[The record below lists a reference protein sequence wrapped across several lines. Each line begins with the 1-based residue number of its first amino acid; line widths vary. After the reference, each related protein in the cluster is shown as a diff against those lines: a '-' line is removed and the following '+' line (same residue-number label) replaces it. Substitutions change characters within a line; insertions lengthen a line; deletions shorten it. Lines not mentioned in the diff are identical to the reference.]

1 MDLSSKKAER
11 PRTMSTTGEIVRE
24 LIQSFIS
31 GNSNSFRLAA
41 EKYITEERRKNHH
54 IIARDIEKL
63 LLNGA
68 STSTSTKKLSLIG
81 ANTTDLPR
89 DKERGIVLVEVIE
102 PQRTLESMVLA
113 QNIKSILDTIIQ
125 ENRKVDILR
134 SYGLRPAS
142 KILFCGPP
150 GCGKTIAAEAI
161 AQALYLPLILVRF
174 DAIVSSY
181 LGETAANLRKVFDF
195 VRTRPMVALFD
206 EFDAIGKSR
215 TDEEEHGE
223 LKRVVNSFLQM
234 LDGFRGETLI
244 IAATNHQGLLDSA
257 LWRRFDEIV
266 FFDRP
271 DSEAI
276 CEVLLRNIKQIG
288 LEQGVDIKLISRNLL
303 GMSHADVERVALD
316 AVKTSVLA
324 DKHPIDNKILEK
336 SAQNQKRR
344 VTLTNNMTSKNEIK
358 VSHIPSTNELE
369 ISIAENKEECNA

>member
-1 MDLSSKKAER
+1 
-11 PRTMSTTGEIVRE
+11 MSTTGELVSK
-24 LIQSFIS
+24 LIQSFMI
-31 GNSNSFRLAA
+31 GDRDAFRTAA
-41 EKYITEERRKNHH
+41 EKYIAEERRKNHH
-54 IIARDIEKL
+54 ILARDIEKM

-68 STSTSTKKLSLIG
+68 STTASTKTLSLIG
-81 ANTTDLPR
+81 THATDLPH
-89 DKERGIVLVEVIE
+89 DKERGAVLVEVIDPKRTFE
-102 PQRTLESMVLA
+102 SLILSQNIQRTLG
-113 QNIKSILDTIIQ
+113 TIIQ
-125 ENRKVDILR
+125 ENRKTDILR

-150 GCGKTIAAEAI
+150 GCGKTIAAEAV
-161 AQALYLPLILVRF
+161 AQALYLPLVLVRF

-215 TDEEEHGE
+215 TAEEEHGE

-271 DSEAI
+271 NSEAI
-276 CEVLLRNIKQIG
+276 REVLLRNMKQLG
-288 LEQGVDIKLISRNLL
+288 LEQGIDFELLSRDLA
-303 GMSHADVERVALD
+303 GMSHADIERVALD
-316 AVKTSVLA
+316 AIKTSVLA
-324 DKHPIDNKILEK
+324 DKRPIDAETLKS
-336 SAQNQKRR
+336 SAQNQRRR
-344 VTLTNNMTSKNEIK
+344 VSLTNNMTSEAEKH
-358 VSHIPSTNELE
+358 VSQFPQTD
-369 ISIAENKEECNA
+369 K

>member
-1 MDLSSKKAER
+1 
-11 PRTMSTTGEIVRE
+11 MSTTGELVRK
-24 LIQSFIS
+24 LIQAFRSGDTSSFQ
-31 GNSNSFRLAA
+31 LAA
-41 EKYITEERRKNHH
+41 EKYVAEERRKNHH
-54 IIARDIEKL
+54 ILARDIEKL

-68 STSTSTKKLSLIG
+68 STTTSTKTFSLIG
-81 ANTTDLPR
+81 TNATDLPR

-102 PQRTLESMVLA
+102 PKRTLESLVLA
-113 QNIKSILDTIIQ
+113 QNIQCTLDTIIQ
-125 ENRKVDILR
+125 ENRKADILR

-150 GCGKTIAAEAI
+150 GCGKTIAAEAV
-161 AQALYLPLILVRF
+161 AQALYLPLVLVRF

-215 TDEEEHGE
+215 TAEEEHGE

-271 DSEAI
+271 NSEAI
-276 CEVLLRNIKQIG
+276 REVLLRNMKQLG
-288 LEQGVDIKLISRNLL
+288 LEQGIDLESLSRDLS
-303 GMSHADVERVALD
+303 GMSHADIERVALD

-324 DKHPIDNKILEK
+324 DKHPIDAKTLK
-336 SAQNQKRR
+336 ASARNQRRR
-344 VTLTNNMTSKNEIK
+344 VTLTNNMTSKPETKASQLPKANDKEA
-358 VSHIPSTNELE
+358 
-369 ISIAENKEECNA
+369 SIGENKEGCNA